1 MGIIKI
7 NYTDRGTRKKNDIA
21 CGHKVILLWKFIREF
36 SRQTRVLRIM
46 CYACSIFTKNYI
58 CTIFPYSLPITSYC
72 DIKGINIHF
81 LNIIFHR
88 L

>member
-21 CGHKVILLWKFIREF
+21 CGHKVTLLWKFIREF
-36 SRQTRVLRIM
+36 SRKMRVLRIM

-58 CTIFPYSLPITSYC
+58 RTIFPYSLPITF
-72 DIKGINIHF
+72 IAILKE
-81 LNIIFHR
+81 
-88 L
+88 